1 MVLTC
6 IKRLLMKLLG
16 LSMLSLIALPIQGH
30 PGRTDSGGCHAG
42 KLPRHCHDGARSGGP
57 AQGHQSAPVKETGRS
72 ALRTTASE
80 DDYNRWFCALVNG
93 ETDTRHGYTSAGGRG
108 YVEVDCETGTM
119 VYEGGLDK
127 RSSLDSVQQALFFSH
142 VTGKRP
148 VVVIYDTDGREGRFE
163 YRIRIACRK
172 AGVRYEVFREDAN
185 RVRSHNAH
193 WKGTE
198 FNSAPVTTRV
208 YVEPT
213 RDITQR
219 M

>member
-1 MVLTC
+1 MAPVMVSTR
-6 IKRLLMKLLG
+6 IKRLLLKLLC
-16 LSMLSLIALPIQGH
+16 LSMLSLMALPIQGH

-42 KLPRHCHDGARSGGP
+42 KLPRHCHDGARGG
-57 AQGHQSAPVKETGRS
+57 QSAPVKDTGRP
-72 ALRTTASE
+72 APRTTASE

-148 VVVIYDTDGREGRFE
+148 AVVIYDTDGREGRFE

-172 AGVRYEVFREDAN
+172 AGVRYEVFR
-185 RVRSHNAH
+185 
-193 WKGTE
+193 KG
-198 FNSAPVTTRV
+198 SRG
-208 YVEPT
+208 
-213 RDITQR
+213 
-219 M
+219 

>member
-1 MVLTC
+1 MTPVMVLTF

-16 LSMLSLIALPIQGH
+16 LSMLSLMALPVQGH
-30 PGRTDSGGCHAG
+30 PGRTDSESCHAG
-42 KLPRHCHDGARSGGP
+42 KLPRHCHEGTRSGHP
-57 AQGHQSAPVKETGRS
+57 ARGDPSASVKETGGS
-72 ALRTTASE
+72 APRTVASE

-93 ETDTRHGYTSAGGRG
+93 ETETRHGYTSAGGRS

-148 VVVIYDTDGREGRFE
+148 AVVIYDTDGREGRFE

-172 AGVRYEVFREDAN
+172 AGVRYEVFRGQS
-185 RVRSHNAH
+185 VGRS
-193 WKGTE
+193 
-198 FNSAPVTTRV
+198 
-208 YVEPT
+208 
-213 RDITQR
+213 DI
-219 M
+219 